1 MTNNVFQYVFAMRF
15 YALLNQLSSGF
26 RVLKKIFHLVVFT
39 DAFITFL
46 LLAFIFWIY
55 SVLQ

>member
-26 RVLKKIFHLVVFT
+26 RVLKKINS
-39 DAFITFL
+39 I
-46 LLAFIFWIY
+46 
-55 SVLQ
+55 